1 MFGIYHF
8 ILIGLS
14 FLAISL
20 CLIYIKKKKPPM
32 EKILSAACVI
42 CVLSEIIKTLTML
55 QVVPSADGSMHYL
68 YLEMKHLPLHLCSI
82 QIIFIFFLKF
92 AGKTKIREYLLA
104 FMYPSGVLGGLF
116 ALALPTYLS
125 GMSALEI
132 FISPRVYQY
141 FIYHSMLIVLGL
153 YIAVSGCVQLKSRHL
168 FSSLGIIGV
177 LGFASIYLNS
187 MFASPVYEAGKLVSI
202 ESMPNYFFTQA
213 IPINI
218 PLTEKWHWFAWWGVV
233 ILIAV
238 TLLTL
243 LYLPFILKE
252 RKLRK

>member
-20 CLIYIKKKKPPM
+20 CMIYIKKKNVPM
-32 EKILSAACVI
+32 EKVISVACVI
-42 CVLSEIIKTLTML
+42 CALSEVIKLLTML

-68 YLEMKHLPLHLCSI
+68 YLEMRHLPLHLCSI
-82 QIIFIFFLKF
+82 HIFFIFFLKF
-92 AGKTKIREYLLA
+92 SGNKKIREYLIAL
-104 FMYPSGVLGGLF
+104 MYPSGVLGGLF

-125 GMSALEI
+125 RMNPLEI
-132 FISPRVYQY
+132 FTSPRVYQY
-141 FIYHSMLIVLGL
+141 FTFHSMLIILGL
-153 YIAVSGCVQLKSRHL
+153 YFAISGCVEIRARHL
-168 FSSLGIIGV
+168 FSSLGILGI
-177 LGFASIYLNS
+177 LGFTSVYLNS
-187 MFASPVYEAGKLVSI
+187 MFASPVYEGGKLVSM
-202 ESMPNYFFTQA
+202 ESMPNYFFTQS

-218 PLTEKWHWFAWWGVV
+218 PLTEKWHWFVWWGV
-233 ILIAV
+233 IIFLAV

-243 LYLPFILKE
+243 LYLPFIIKE